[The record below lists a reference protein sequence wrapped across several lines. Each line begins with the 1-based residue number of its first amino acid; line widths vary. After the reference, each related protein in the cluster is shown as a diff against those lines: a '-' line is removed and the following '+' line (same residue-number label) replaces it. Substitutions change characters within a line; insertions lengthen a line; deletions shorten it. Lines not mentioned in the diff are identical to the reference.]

1 MPLIVMDPVGWTSNE
16 FKIIDDDSES
26 GSDSD
31 SESDQNSQ
39 ATRGYSKQRFK
50 RILSEVELLP
60 E

>member
-1 MPLIVMDPVGWTSNE
+1 MDPVGWTSNE
-16 FKIIDDDSES
+16 FKIIDGDSES

-31 SESDQNSQ
+31 SDSDENPQ
-39 ATRGYSKQRFK
+39 ATKGYSKQKFK

>member
-1 MPLIVMDPVGWTSNE
+1 MDPVGWTSNE

-31 SESDQNSQ
+31 SDSDQNSQ